1 MSKQEI
7 KVYALPTNKATKG
20 TILENIGV
28 DKTFII
34 STELEANA
42 FNCVKPTSLWQ
53 AIHLYATTDET
64 PKADEYGYSIS
75 TNTVEL
81 ISELQSRVLR
91 AENWRKVVATDDK
104 SLLKNDCDCGATT
117 YEGCSQCL
125 TGIGKLSPEFQA
137 AWVREMNIGTP
148 IVEALMEMEEFYSFG
163 IDDILT
169 VNKNVYGFS
178 KGSKITVTEVKG
190 DIIYFKED
198 NVHKKGFHVSHL
210 EHSTSLQPKL
220 NPQGYVTIFP
230 VGNKKLTPEEQEAI
244 KRFQNGEQWN
254 VSTFIDEDS
263 IIAGYGNLN
272 MDFQFP
278 LPVVYIKAIYGTTSW
293 SKHHEETKRKAEL
306 CFSMKEMYTK
316 EEVKQLLWKCYVRDY
331 APMSPDDISDK
342 IIPKFN
348 KYIEQNL

>member
-7 KVYALPTNKATKG
+7 RIVAIPTKKATTIELDTLSNTWGIFMGYFDEYDKKG
-20 TILENIGV
+20 YQ
-28 DKTFII
+28 
-34 STELEANA
+34 TEDAPNGHKQ
-42 FNCVKPTSLWQ
+42 FH
-53 AIHLYATTDET
+53 HLYGTTDET

-125 TGIGKLSPEFQA
+125 TGIGKISSEFQQ

-220 NPQGYVTIFP
+220 NPQGYVTILP
-230 VGNKKLTPEEQEAI
+230 VKEKMYTREKVVTLLRKLA
-244 KRFQNGEQWN
+244 
-254 VSTFIDEDS
+254 VDIDESYRPNTRDNNN
-263 IIAGYGNLN
+263 GFDMVFNEE
-272 MDFQFP
+272 P
-278 LPVVYIKAIYGTTSW
+278 WIK
-293 SKHHEETKRKAEL
+293 
-306 CFSMKEMYTK
+306 
-316 EEVKQLLWKCYVRDY
+316 
-331 APMSPDDISDK
+331 
-342 IIPKFN
+342 
-348 KYIEQNL
+348 QNL

>member
-1 MSKQEI
+1 MSKI
-7 KVYALPTNKATKG
+7 DVRVHALPTNKASHIKFIPKG
-20 TILENIGV
+20 EYEEIGGKLVKTTI
-28 DKTFII
+28 DKYLYVEKATEFGYPSTFLYV
-34 STELEANA
+34 T
-42 FNCVKPTSLWQ
+42 TS
-53 AIHLYATTDET
+53 ET
-64 PKADEYGYSIS
+64 PKEGDWCVGNDFGE
-75 TNTVEL
+75 NVHKCVVESNCKA
-81 ISELQSRVLR
+81 IKC
-91 AENWRKVVATDDK
+91 RKVVATDDK

-220 NPQGYVTIFP
+220 NPQGYVTI
-230 VGNKKLTPEEQEAI
+230 
-244 KRFQNGEQWN
+244 
-254 VSTFIDEDS
+254 
-263 IIAGYGNLN
+263 
-272 MDFQFP
+272 
-278 LPVVYIKAIYGTTSW
+278 LPV
-293 SKHHEETKRKAEL
+293 
-306 CFSMKEMYTK
+306 KEKMYTK
-316 EEVKQLLWKCYVRDY
+316 EEIINIVK
-331 APMSPDDISDK
+331 
-342 IIPKFN
+342 KFN
-348 KYIEQNL
+348 HHTLKLQEYHLGNSFDVNDWVSENL